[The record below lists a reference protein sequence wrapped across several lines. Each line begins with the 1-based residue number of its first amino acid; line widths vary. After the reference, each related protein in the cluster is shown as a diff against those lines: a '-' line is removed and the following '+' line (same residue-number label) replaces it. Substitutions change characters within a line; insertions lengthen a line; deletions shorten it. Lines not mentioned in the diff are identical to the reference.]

1 MTPRKRKPDP
11 PRVTDAEL
19 SVLEVLW
26 RQGDMSIRQIAEQL
40 YPGGRTSEY
49 ATVQKLL
56 ERLEE
61 KRCVKRDRSSFAHT
75 FSARVD
81 RSELID
87 SQLEAVAKKLCDG
100 SFTPLLVHLVEK
112 RKLSARDREKLRR
125 LLDGD
130 SPEKTR

>member
-1 MTPRKRKPDP
+1 MTPRKRKPEL

-26 RQGDMSIRQIAEQL
+26 QHGDLSIRQIAGQL
-40 YPGGRTSEY
+40 YPGGRTSDY

-81 RSELID
+81 RDELIGG
-87 SQLEAVAKKLCDG
+87 QLEAVAKKLCDG

-112 RKLSARDREKLRR
+112 RKLNERDREMLRR
-125 LLDGD
+125 LLDDD
-130 SPEKTR
+130 SRDRTR